1 MQRRFIMADAYD
13 PDREMIPIPGFG
25 KKIEGLQRAGRYRTA
40 IEEILTVLARDPGN
54 QHALF
59 LAANILSLTRTQQ
72 LTATEPLSDTRTL
85 TEG

>member
-1 MQRRFIMADAYD
+1 MADAYD

-40 IEEILTVLARDPGN
+40 IEEILTVLARAPGN

-59 LAANILSLTRTQQ
+59 LAAQYPEPDAY
-72 LTATEPLSDTRTL
+72 ATTHCHRAPKRYPDV
-85 TEG
+85 